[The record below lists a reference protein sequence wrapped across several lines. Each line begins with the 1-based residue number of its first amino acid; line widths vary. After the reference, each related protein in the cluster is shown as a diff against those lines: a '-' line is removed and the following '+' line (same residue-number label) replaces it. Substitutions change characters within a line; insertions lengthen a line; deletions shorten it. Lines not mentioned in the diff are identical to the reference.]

1 MNLLKIKIFIAE
13 HRIVL
18 YVLFIIGIIIT
29 IINFPISS
37 TIFPKDSTMVGVVG
51 TLLGAI
57 IGGVF
62 TLIGSI
68 YVNNKQ
74 IIANSEIKRKNVI
87 YRPLYDELLEIKE
100 IIDKENSFPN
110 RVEFG
115 RGMQTIKR
123 HPQISAWQRINKDS
137 RKLDTPKILKKQ
149 YEKYFEI
156 VKRYVDIRPDANN
169 IIQDIINEVLKKK
182 IGTECTISNLGYFV
196 SSDILKNGR
205 NSNIIREHC
214 KDSLKDKIEISDDIW
229 DEIEKEIYD
238 ILENN
243 IKIKNI
249 KNSFYNWTKVQ
260 DETIELL
267 ELLILEIN
275 IKYEK
280 QRR

>member
-1 MNLLKIKIFIAE
+1 MNSLKIKIFIAE
-13 HRIVL
+13 HRIIL

-29 IINFPISS
+29 IINFPISN
-37 TIFPKDSTMVGVVG
+37 IFPKNPTMVGVVG

-57 IGGVF
+57 IGGAF

-74 IIANSEIKRKNVI
+74 ITANSEIKRKNII

-100 IIDKENSFPN
+100 ITDKENSFPN
-110 RVEFG
+110 HVEFG
-115 RGMQTIKR
+115 RGLQTSKR

-137 RKLDTPKILKKQ
+137 RKLDTPKVLKKQ
-149 YEKYFEI
+149 YEKYIEI
-156 VKRYVDIRPDANN
+156 VKRYVDIRPDVNN
-169 IIQDIINEVLKKK
+169 IIQDVINEVLKKK
-182 IGTECTISNLGYFV
+182 VGTECTISNLGYCV
-196 SSDILKNGR
+196 SSDILKNSKK
-205 NSNIIREHC
+205 SNVIREHC
-214 KDSLKDKIEISDDIW
+214 KNSLKTKVEISDDIW
-229 DEIEKEIYD
+229 DEIEREICD
-238 ILENN
+238 ALENN

-249 KNSFYNWTKVQ
+249 KNAFYNWTKVQ

>member
-18 YVLFIIGIIIT
+18 YVLFILGIIIT
-29 IINFPISS
+29 IINFPIS
-37 TIFPKDSTMVGVVG
+37 TIFPKDPAMLGVIG

-68 YVNNKQ
+68 YINNKQ
-74 IIANSEIKRKNVI
+74 IIANSEIKRKNII

-110 RVEFG
+110 YIEFG
-115 RGMQTIKR
+115 RTMQTIRR

-137 RKLDTPKILKKQ
+137 RKLDTPKVLKKQ
-149 YEKYFEI
+149 YEKYLKI
-156 VKRYVDIRPDANN
+156 VKRYVDRRPDANN

-182 IGTECTISNLGYFV
+182 IRTECTISNLGYCV
-196 SSDILKNGR
+196 SSDILKNSK
-205 NSNIIREHC
+205 NLNVIREHC
-214 KDSLKDKIEISDDIW
+214 KDFLKNKVEISDDIW

-238 ILENN
+238 ALENN
-243 IKIKNI
+243 IKIKNV
-249 KNSFYNWTKVQ
+249 KNAFYNLTKVQ

>member
-205 NSNIIREHC
+205 NSNVIREHC